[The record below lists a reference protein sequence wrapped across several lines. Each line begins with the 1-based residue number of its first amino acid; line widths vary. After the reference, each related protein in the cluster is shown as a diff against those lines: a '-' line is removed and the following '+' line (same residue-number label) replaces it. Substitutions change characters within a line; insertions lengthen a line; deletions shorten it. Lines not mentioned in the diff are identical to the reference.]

1 MLRKLAFIAITA
13 LCFST
18 AASALDRQPNQDYHA
33 RRIALSQKTNGGVVL
48 LFASS
53 VDEGE
58 SEISGFRQ
66 NPNFYYLTGWNEPG
80 AALVIAPAVSAG
92 NGRPARAYEEIL
104 FLPAH
109 NPSQEKWTGPKL
121 GAESPEARSVTG
133 VDRVMV
139 LDALRDELVRILPS
153 PRATVYTDLAG
164 AGEKS
169 PATMPLEW
177 LKRANT
183 FPNYN
188 SLVDVKPLLAAM
200 RMVKDSGEMER
211 IRRATDASMAAHMAA
226 LTAIHPGITEREI
239 SALMQYEFEKRGCER
254 PAYAPIVGAGY
265 NGTVLHYAE
274 NSGTAKAGDLI
285 VMDVAGEYGDYASD
299 ITRTVPASGKFTRRQ
314 RELYDIVLGAQ
325 QAAIDAFRTGK
336 YVINPSAPNSLYR
349 VVYEYINTHGTDTH
363 GQPLG
368 KYFLHGLSHHVG
380 LEVHDA
386 GDTNTLIE
394 KGMVFSLEPGIY
406 IPEENTGI
414 RIEDLAWVNPDG
426 KLVLLTQGLPRT
438 ADEIEKAMGK

>member
-1 MLRKLAFIAITA
+1 MNSSFRVVVIVLSLLSAAF
-13 LCFST
+13 
-18 AASALDRQPNQDYHA
+18 ALDRQPNQDYRA
-33 RRIALSQKTNGGVVL
+33 RRVALSEKTNGGVVL
-48 LFASS
+48 LFASG

-58 SEISGFRQ
+58 SELSGFRQ
-66 NPNFYYLTGWNEPG
+66 NPNFYYLTGGNEPG
-80 AALVIAPAVSAG
+80 AALVISPAAPAAG
-92 NGRPARAYEEIL
+92 GRPARKYEEIL

-121 GAESPEARSVTG
+121 GAENPEARSITG

-139 LDALRDELVRILPS
+139 LDTLRDELVRILPS

-169 PATMPLEW
+169 PATVPLEW
-177 LKRANT
+177 LRRANT

-188 SLVDVKPLLAAM
+188 SFADVKPLLTAM
-200 RMVKDSGEMER
+200 RMVKDAGEMER
-211 IRRATDASMAAHMAA
+211 IRRATDASMAAHLAA
-226 LTAIHPGITEREI
+226 FKAIRPGISEREI
-239 SALMQYEFEKRGCER
+239 AALMQYEFGRRGCER
-254 PAYAPIVGAGY
+254 PAYPPIVGAGF

-285 VMDVAGEYGDYASD
+285 VMDVAGEYGGYASD

-325 QAAIDAFRTGK
+325 QAAINAFRTGK
-336 YVINPSAPNSLYR
+336 YVVSPTAPNSLYR
-349 VVYEYINTHGTDTH
+349 VAYDYINTHGTDAH

-386 GDTNTLIE
+386 SDTSALLE
-394 KGMVFSLEPGIY
+394 EGMVFSIEPGIY
-406 IPEENTGI
+406 IPEENMGI
-414 RIEDLAWVNPDG
+414 RIEDLAWIDPGG
-426 KLVLLTQGLPRT
+426 KLVLLTRDLPRT
-438 ADEIEKAMGK
+438 ADEIEKAMGR